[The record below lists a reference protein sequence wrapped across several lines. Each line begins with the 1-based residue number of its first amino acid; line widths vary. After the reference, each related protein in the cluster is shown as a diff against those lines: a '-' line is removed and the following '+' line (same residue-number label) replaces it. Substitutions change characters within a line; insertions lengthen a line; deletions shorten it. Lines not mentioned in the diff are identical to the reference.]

1 MQDDGKDGWPDQ
13 GPQCDVRGFP
23 AGKQTFQGVPF
34 LIGSGPKGI
43 IALRNPARPG
53 AADFST
59 EVTIPIGTKTEGFYF
74 IHGSAFTSPSDLGSY
89 QVQYADG
96 TSLKVPLKK
105 GANMWDWTATHVG
118 FTQEKGT
125 RSNVAWTG
133 SNDVFNSI
141 SLYRM
146 LWVNLK
152 PDVVVTNVRMSSSGQ
167 SSLMLAGLTA
177 VIAKGQQDTAPAQI
191 TQARQALS
199 EAMKASEEK
208 RADQAEKLL
217 HTALQADPTLT
228 AARQA
233 LADLHERQGNESA
246 ALQAYQSW
254 VSARP
259 NTPLPYN
266 RIGEI
271 LEKRKDYPGALA
283 AYTQSLVVEWNQP
296 PIIEA
301 KSRVQR
307 IVLEKK

>member
-1 MQDDGKDGWPDQ
+1 
-13 GPQCDVRGFP
+13 
-23 AGKQTFQGVPF
+23 
-34 LIGSGPKGI
+34 
-43 IALRNPARPG
+43 
-53 AADFST
+53 
-59 EVTIPIGTKTEGFYF
+59 
-74 IHGSAFTSPSDLGSY
+74 
-89 QVQYADG
+89 
-96 TSLKVPLKK
+96 
-105 GANMWDWTATHVG
+105 MWDWTATHAG

-217 HTALQADPTLT
+217 YTALQADPTLT

-233 LADLHERQGNESA
+233 LADLHERQGNEVA